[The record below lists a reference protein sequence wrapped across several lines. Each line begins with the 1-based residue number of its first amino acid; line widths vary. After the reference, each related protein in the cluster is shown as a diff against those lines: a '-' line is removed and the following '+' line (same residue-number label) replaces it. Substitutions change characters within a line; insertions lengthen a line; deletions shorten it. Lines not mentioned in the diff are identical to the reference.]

1 MGTLGVI
8 AKVHLRVV
16 PAKRLHYQAYRKK
29 LSECLANL
37 EQYKQ
42 ENAHFEFYWFP
53 FTDSVQVK
61 FLNETETTATTGSLW
76 GNFNKIVLENGVY
89 WVLSEFCRLVPRSCK
104 SVSNLSAQTITNID
118 ETNYSHRL
126 YTTPRWVR
134 FQEMEY
140 NIPAEHTSAV
150 ITEIQHC
157 IEQNQFAVHF
167 PLECRFVHSDD
178 IWLSPAYQR
187 ESAYIAVHMYRGMP
201 YQSYFQHIEEIFKR
215 YQGRPHWGK
224 IHTRTSEE
232 LAELYPRWL
241 DFRRVRAT
249 LDPEGR
255 GRILQSH

>member
-1 MGTLGVI
+1 
-8 AKVHLRVV
+8 
-16 PAKRLHYQAYRKK
+16 
-29 LSECLANL
+29 
-37 EQYKQ
+37 
-42 ENAHFEFYWFP
+42 
-53 FTDSVQVK
+53 
-61 FLNETETTATTGSLW
+61 
-76 GNFNKIVLENGVY
+76 
-89 WVLSEFCRLVPRSCK
+89 
-104 SVSNLSAQTITNID
+104 
-118 ETNYSHRL
+118 
-126 YTTPRWVR
+126 
-134 FQEMEY
+134 MEY

-224 IHTRTSEE
+224 IHTRTSKE
-232 LAELYPRWL
+232 LAELYPRWH

-249 LDPEGR
+249 LDPDGMFLNDYLR
-255 GRILQSH
+255 KLFDTGTLVTPDVTNISTAG